1 MNRLLIVVICLAFS
15 GCVTSEVEEDLF
27 NENIGT
33 RKEISRRFIS
43 LRQVH
48 KGMTRKEVASIL
60 GNRVVVGY
68 ELADP
73 QRGRYKPV
81 TINNPYRVE
90 NVQKG
95 SVNYYIDYYLEK
107 IKVQDDIVSDDE
119 LVPLVFRD
127 DKLVGQGWGFLKK
140 KIKN

>member
-1 MNRLLIVVICLAFS
+1 MNRLLIAVICLTLS
-15 GCVTSEVEEDLF
+15 GCVTIGGEEDLF
-27 NENIGT
+27 NENIDT
-33 RKEISRRFIS
+33 QKETLRRFFS
-43 LRQVH
+43 LRQIH

-60 GNRVVVGY
+60 GNKVVVGY
-68 ELADP
+68 ELVDS
-73 QRGRYKPV
+73 QSGQYKPV

-95 SVNYYIDYYLEK
+95 SVNYCIDYYLEK
-107 IKVQDDIVSDDE
+107 IEVQDDIVSDDE

-127 DKLVGQGWGFLKK
+127 DKLVGQGWDFLKK

>member
-1 MNRLLIVVICLAFS
+1 LALS
-15 GCVTSEVEEDLF
+15 GCVTSEEENRF
-27 NENIGT
+27 SEKSGIQ
-33 RKEISRRFIS
+33 REISRRFIS

-48 KGMTRKEVASIL
+48 KGLTRKEVASIL
-60 GNRVVVGY
+60 GNKVLIGY
-68 ELADP
+68 ELADH
-73 QRGRYKPV
+73 QGGQYKPV
-81 TINNPYRVE
+81 TTNNPYRVE

-95 SVNYYIDYYLEK
+95 SVNYHIDYYLKK

-127 DKLVGQGWGFLKK
+127 DRLVGKGWDFLKK